1 MTNGILDVIRNNPE
15 KSRKQLQHDNNNE
28 RLTAEVVDDKFHCI
42 FSDQGNKKRRSE
54 EARAFNFNFLHYLE
68 DVEAP

>member
-15 KSRKQLQHDNNNE
+15 KSRKQLQHDNNE
-28 RLTAEVVDDKFHCI
+28 RLTAEVLDDKFHCI

-54 EARAFNFNFLHYLE
+54 EAIAFNFSHYLE
-68 DVEAP
+68 DVEAA

>member
-15 KSRKQLQHDNNNE
+15 KSRKQLQHDNNE
-28 RLTAEVVDDKFHCI
+28 RLTTEVVDDKFHCI

-54 EARAFNFNFLHYLE
+54 KVIAFNFSHYLE

>member
-15 KSRKQLQHDNNNE
+15 KSRKQLQHDNNE

-42 FSDQGNKKRRSE
+42 FYDQGEQETKR
-54 EARAFNFNFLHYLE
+54 
-68 DVEAP
+68 

>member
-15 KSRKQLQHDNNNE
+15 KSRKQLQHDNNE

-42 FSDQGNKKRRSE
+42 FSDQGKKKRRSE
-54 EARAFNFNFLHYLE
+54 EAIAFNFSHYLE

>member
-15 KSRKQLQHDNNNE
+15 KSRKQLQHDNNE

-54 EARAFNFNFLHYLE
+54 EARAFNFLHYLE